1 MFLVH
6 NAMVV
11 LIALGLDAL
20 IGDPARVWRRLAH
33 PVIVAGAA
41 ISGLD
46 KRLNRLELDERVRR
60 RRGVLA
66 LIVLLSGAA
75 AVGFLLT
82 WTFGGIPYGVLIEG
96 TIASILIAQRSL
108 YTHVAAVRAAFE
120 AGGLAAAR
128 EAVSMIVG
136 RDPKRLDQAGVSRAA
151 IESCAENF
159 SDGVVAPAF
168 WCLLLG
174 LPGLFAY
181 KALNT
186 ADSMIG
192 HKTERH
198 LAFGR
203 ASARLD
209 DWANF
214 IPARLSG
221 LMIVIAAALTG
232 RSAKAALSAMRRDA
246 RLHASPN
253 AGWPEAAMGG
263 ALGIALGGPRIYSGA
278 VVDDPWMNAGGRE
291 TATPSD
297 IAAALKLFC
306 WACVVHAAMIA
317 AILGAASLV
326 V

>member
-41 ISGLD
+41 IGGLD

-60 RRGVLA
+60 RRGVWA
-66 LIVLLSGAA
+66 LIVLISGAA
-75 AVGFLLT
+75 AVGFLLS
-82 WTFGGIPYGVLIEG
+82 WTFGGVPYGVLIEG
-96 TIASILIAQRSL
+96 AIASILIAQRSL
-108 YTHVAAVRAAFE
+108 FTHVAAVRAAFE

-128 EAVSMIVG
+128 QAVSMIVG
-136 RDPKRLDQAGVSRAA
+136 RDPKRLDEAGVSRAA

-198 LAFGR
+198 LAFGW

-221 LMIVIAAALTG
+221 LMIVAAAALSG
-232 RSAKAALSAMRRDA
+232 RSARAGLSAMRR
-246 RLHASPN
+246 
-253 AGWPEAAMGG
+253 
-263 ALGIALGGPRIYSGA
+263 
-278 VVDDPWMNAGGRE
+278 
-291 TATPSD
+291 
-297 IAAALKLFC
+297 
-306 WACVVHAAMIA
+306 
-317 AILGAASLV
+317 
-326 V
+326 

>member
-1 MFLVH
+1 LFLVH

-41 ISGLD
+41 IGGLD

-60 RRGVLA
+60 RRGVWA
-66 LIVLLSGAA
+66 LIVLISGAA
-75 AVGFLLT
+75 AVGFLLS
-82 WTFGGIPYGVLIEG
+82 WTFGGVPYGVLIEG
-96 TIASILIAQRSL
+96 AIASILIAQRSL
-108 YTHVAAVRAAFE
+108 FTHVAAVRAAFE

-128 EAVSMIVG
+128 QAVSMIVG
-136 RDPKRLDQAGVSRAA
+136 RDPKRLDEAGVSRAA

-198 LAFGR
+198 LAFGW

-221 LMIVIAAALTG
+221 LMIVAAAALSG
-232 RSAKAALSAMRRDA
+232 RSARAGLSAMRRDA
-246 RLHASPN
+246 RRHASPN

-291 TATPSD
+291 AATPSD
-297 IAAALKLFC
+297 ISAALKLFC
-306 WACVVHAAMIA
+306 SACVVHAAMIA
-317 AILGAASLV
+317 AVLGAASLV